1 MVKKFVMRHLVF
13 KRVEPE
19 EFDETTAPDWL
30 TSKNTIKGSTMDNLW
45 FWDDYILKLKV
56 GKSIDTDFHRITR
69 IA

>member
-1 MVKKFVMRHLVF
+1 MVKKFVMKHLVF
-13 KRVEPE
+13 KRAEPE

-30 TSKNTIKGSTMDNLW
+30 TSNNTIKGSTMDNRW
-45 FWDDYILKLKV
+45 FWDDYVLKLKV